1 MHITVTELLDKAI
14 DLRNDNDFE
23 GALNTAISVVE
34 IDSESAEAW
43 WQISLNNLS
52 LGDNQSALL
61 SLKKVI
67 DLVPKFSKGLLVY
80 GNTLLEIGDEKN
92 AKHAF
97 EKVIEID
104 QSNSEA
110 LFALAEI
117 YSRQNKDK
125 RETDEKELNILKL
138 LDELNLLSD
147 YQINKIG
154 ILYYQKGNYLMSIK
168 YWQKISKGSLLL
180 KDSLFN
186 LGLAYKQPELSQK
199 VDSVDVW
206 RYLLKIYPD
215 QENAVKC
222 LSNILPNL
230 LELAKKNDQNKTT
243 ILNRDQWYRFYI
255 NPYELINASNL
266 LQFEDFD
273 TKQINKL
280 KKILLHEIEL
290 EDGKISWMS
299 QIHIDKSKAISLCD
313 ELSDVVKSKFHW
325 LVFNNKSLL
334 HFLGCGEHIHFLV
347 NENSSPLDIIEILKV
362 KDNGFEEWLS
372 EPFSKQFDLV
382 LSNAIDQKNILLL
395 EYFLSGRRWVSL
407 GYVDKCFEN
416 SRKQIDKI
424 LDPLREFRIA
434 SNDKEPTV
442 ESISLI
448 LEQTDII
455 NILNLLPI
463 HFRDFKNEAP
473 SLIRGIA
480 LICYQTH
487 SNAQLSKK
495 ILQITHRF
503 DLSVELMHS
512 IEDDFKQIEEI
523 ISEECK
529 NEVRLTSNGKKW
541 EILRDGVYH
550 GDNYFP
556 INMIKSLRWGIN
568 ITSLNS
574 VNTYDFLFAVKNH
587 KGEEIIFSWLE
598 SKDIEKSQSF
608 FNKFIDAAMTY
619 LIPSIVQDIDTR
631 LKSGNIIQIGQCSIS
646 EGGVQFETK
655 KWMFTNVKFLP
666 WDRVS
671 IKLNNGTLVIS
682 DLIEP
687 KISTQ
692 MSLRTIDNAPL
703 LQILFFYKTNY

>member
-1 MHITVTELLDKAI
+1 MYIKVTDLLNKAI
-14 DLRNDNDFE
+14 DLRNDKDFK
-23 GALNTAISVVE
+23 GALNTAISVIE
-34 IDSESAEAW
+34 IDSDSAEAW
-43 WQISLNNLS
+43 WQIALNNLS
-52 LGDNQSALL
+52 LGDNKSALL
-61 SLKKVI
+61 SLEKVI
-67 DLVPKFSKGLLVY
+67 DLAPNFSNGLVSY
-80 GNTLLEIGDEKN
+80 GNTLLKVGDEEN
-92 AKHAF
+92 AKSAF
-97 EKVIEID
+97 EKAIEID
-104 QSNSEA
+104 PSYSEA
-110 LFALAEI
+110 LFALADI
-117 YSRQNKDK
+117 YSRQNKYS
-125 RETDEKELNILKL
+125 RETDEKELNILNL
-138 LDELNLLSD
+138 LDKLNLLSD

-154 ILYYQKGNYLMSIK
+154 ILYYQQKNYLMSIK
-168 YWQKISKGSLLL
+168 YWQKIKKSSLLF

-199 VDSVDVW
+199 ADSVDVW

-215 QENAVKC
+215 QENAIEG
-222 LSNILPNL
+222 LSRILPTL
-230 LELAKKNDQNKTT
+230 LELAGKNNNKAT
-243 ILNRDQWYRFYI
+243 ILNKDQWYRFYI
-255 NPYELINASNL
+255 NPYELLNASTL
-266 LQFEDFD
+266 LQFEDVD
-273 TKQINKL
+273 TKLISKL
-280 KKILLHEIEL
+280 KKLLWHEIEL

-299 QIHIDKSKAISLCD
+299 GIYIDKSKAASLCD
-313 ELSDVVKSKFHW
+313 ELNDDVKREFHW
-325 LVFNNKSLL
+325 HVFNNKPLL
-334 HFLGCGEHIHFLV
+334 HFLGCGGHTHFLV
-347 NENSSPLDIIEILKV
+347 NENSSPLEIIEILKV

-416 SRKQIDKI
+416 SRKKIDKI
-424 LDPLREFRIA
+424 LDPLREFKRA
-434 SNDKEPTV
+434 SNDKEPTI

-480 LICYQTH
+480 LICYQNH

-495 ILQITHRF
+495 ILQITHKF
-503 DLSVELMHS
+503 NLSVELTHS

-550 GDNYFP
+550 GDIYFP

-631 LKSGNIIQIGQCSIS
+631 LKSGNIIHIGQCSIS

-671 IKLNNGTLVIS
+671 IKLNNGTLNIS